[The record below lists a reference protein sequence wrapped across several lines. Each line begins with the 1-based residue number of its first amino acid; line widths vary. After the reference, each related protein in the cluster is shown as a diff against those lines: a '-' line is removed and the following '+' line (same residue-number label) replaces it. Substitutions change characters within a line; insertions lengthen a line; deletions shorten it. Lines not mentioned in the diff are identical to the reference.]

1 MAYLGNS
8 RIASRPKFPALARY
22 GLAVV
27 SVAIALGSAFVLRH
41 YDLPPRF
48 ISHFTLIAIAITFW
62 YAGTAPGFLA
72 FLLSC
77 LGLSILDRNHLLLS
91 DFPLESFLVFTTIFT
106 LLVSWFSASRRR
118 TQQLLTEAHDTLE
131 LRVTERTAEL
141 VRANEKLQNAQGEL
155 RRSEALAEQRLRL
168 VVDTTP
174 ALINSCRP
182 DGYLDYVN
190 KGWLDYFGFSLET
203 ALDRADVMKMSRPS
217 ETEVYSSDY
226 QPVIHPEDLPGFAEQ
241 WKSMLL
247 SGKPGER
254 EARARRFDGVYRWLL
269 FRAVPLYD
277 ETGELVKWY
286 ASAFDIEDR
295 KRAEE
300 ALKRSE
306 SNLAEAQ
313 RLAHAGSWS
322 WRVAGRRALH
332 LSAEW
337 YRIYGFD
344 PEKGPPAWEER
355 LQRIHPEDRAKWKR
369 AIDRAIVEKSDYE
382 VEARILLPDG
392 TVKYIHTV
400 GHPVLKAPGELV
412 EFVGSATDITERKQ
426 AEEALRRSEASL
438 HEAQRLGQLGSWAWD
453 RSSETVFASPE
464 LLRILGVDPKEK
476 SQARGMMI
484 EVGDRETFAE
494 HVHPEDRLGLE
505 QVARKAVAEKR
516 DWEFEYRIVLPNGS
530 IRFVHTRGR
539 PVFDDS
545 GELIEYIGTIM
556 DITERKQ
563 AEVALRRSEGYLA
576 EAQRLTHTASWA
588 WRVAERDFLH
598 LSEEWYRMYGFDPE
612 QGLPDW
618 EEVLQRIHPGD
629 LAKWQAAIERAVGE
643 KSDYEIEYRILLP
656 DGSVKYMRTVGH
668 PVVNAAGDLV
678 QFTGSA
684 TDITERKQAEVALR
698 RSEGYLAEAQRL
710 TLTGSWAWNVATR
723 QSVYWSQENYRL
735 FGFDPEGGIPSD
747 EAFHERIHPEDRDR
761 VRTDVFV
768 EKPNEGSHFDVDFRI
783 VFPDGAIKYVRSTG
797 HPVRNMSGDLIE
809 YVGTSIDVTER
820 KRVEEERE
828 RLLASERAAFAEAVA
843 AQQRFRD
850 LVNSVEGIVWEADV
864 PSFQF
869 LFISKQAERV
879 LGYPVERWLSEP
891 TFWRDHVHPDDRDWA
906 VEFCQNATAEKRDH
920 EFEYRMIAADG
931 SVLWLRDLVT
941 VVVEGDRATRLRG
954 VMVDLTNRKMA
965 EEALRQTMADLAHVS
980 RATTMGELTVS
991 LAHEVNQ
998 PIAAAVTNANTCLRW
1013 LASDT
1018 PNIEEARAAA
1028 MRIVKDGTRAGEII
1042 SRIRLLFTKS
1052 TEQHELVD
1060 VNEVIE
1066 EMIVLLRA
1074 ETTRHSISVRTELEA
1089 DLPPVM
1095 GDRVQLQQVLMNLM
1109 INGIDAMEGANGTR
1123 ELTIKSR
1130 RTENEEVA
1138 VSVTDSGIGLP
1149 AQHAEQIFNAFFT
1162 TKPNGTGMGL
1172 RISRS
1177 IIESHRGRL
1186 WAADN
1191 SPRGATFHFTLPTKA
1206 EAQE

>member
-1 MAYLGNS
+1 MAFGGKS
-8 RIASRPKFPALARY
+8 RIASRSAFAAVLRY

-27 SVAIALGSAFVLRH
+27 SVATALGATFFLRH
-41 YDLPPRF
+41 YDFPPRF

-62 YAGTAPGFLA
+62 YAGTAPGLLA

-77 LGLSILDRNHLLLS
+77 LGLSILDRYHLLLS
-91 DFPLESFLVFTTIFT
+91 GFPLESFLIFT
-106 LLVSWFSASRRR
+106 AIFSLLASWFSASRRR
-118 TQQLLTEAHDTLE
+118 TQQLLTEAHNTLE
-131 LRVTERTAEL
+131 LRVSERTAEL
-141 VRANEKLQNAQGEL
+141 VRTNDDLQNAQAEL

-203 ALDRADVMKMSRPS
+203 ALDRADVMKMSPPS
-217 ETEVYSSDY
+217 KTEISGSDW
-226 QPVIHPEDLPGFAEQ
+226 QPVIHPEDLPGFTEQ
-241 WKSMLL
+241 WKSMLV

-277 ETGELVKWY
+277 DTGKLGKWY

-300 ALKRSE
+300 ALRRSE
-306 SNLAEAQ
+306 SSLAEAQ
-313 RLAHAGSWS
+313 RLAHTASWA
-322 WRVAGRRALH
+322 WRVAGRDALH
-332 LSAEW
+332 LSEEW

-344 PEKGPPAWEER
+344 PQKGMPAWEER
-355 LQRIHPEDRAKWKR
+355 LQRIHPEDRAKWQGT
-369 AIDRAIVEKSDYE
+369 IDRAIDAKSDYE
-382 VEARILLPDG
+382 MEFRILLPDG
-392 TVKYIHTV
+392 AVKYVHTV
-400 GHPVLKAPGELV
+400 GHPVLNASGDLI

-426 AEEALRRSEASL
+426 AEDALRRSEASL
-438 HEAQRLGQLGSWAWD
+438 HEAQRLGQLGSWMWD
-453 RSSETVFASPE
+453 RSSGTVFASPE
-464 LLRILGVDPKEK
+464 LLRIIGVNPEEK
-476 SQARGMMI
+476 SRTRGMMI
-484 EVGDRETFAE
+484 EVGDREAFAG
-494 HVHPEDRLGLE
+494 HVHPEDRHFLDE
-505 QVARKAVAEKR
+505 VAHKAVAEKR

-530 IRFVHTRGR
+530 IRYVHTRGR

-545 GELIEYIGTIM
+545 GELVEYIGTMM

-563 AEVALRRSEGYLA
+563 AEEALRRSEGYLA
-576 EAQRLTHTASWA
+576 EAERLT
-588 WRVAERDFLH
+588 R
-598 LSEEWYRMYGFDPE
+598 
-612 QGLPDW
+612 
-618 EEVLQRIHPGD
+618 
-629 LAKWQAAIERAVGE
+629 
-643 KSDYEIEYRILLP
+643 
-656 DGSVKYMRTVGH
+656 
-668 PVVNAAGDLV
+668 
-678 QFTGSA
+678 
-684 TDITERKQAEVALR
+684 
-698 RSEGYLAEAQRL
+698 
-710 TLTGSWAWNVATR
+710 TGSWAWNVATR

-735 FGFDPEGGIPSD
+735 FGFEPEGGIPSD
-747 EAFHERIHPEDRDR
+747 EAFYQRIHPKDRDR
-761 VRTDVFV
+761 VRRDVFL
-768 EKPNEGSHFDVDFRI
+768 ERPDEGSHFDVDFRI
-783 VFPDGAIKYVRSTG
+783 VLPDGAIKYLRSTG
-797 HPVRNMSGDLIE
+797 HPVRNMSGDPIE

-820 KRVEEERE
+820 KRVEDERE
-828 RLLASERAAFAEAVA
+828 RLLASERAAFAEVVA

-869 LFISKQAERV
+869 RFISKQAERV

-891 TFWRDHVHPDDRDWA
+891 AFWKEHVHPEDREWA
-906 VEFCQNATAEKRDH
+906 LQFCQTATAEKRNQ

-931 SVLWLRDLVT
+931 SVVWLRDMVT
-941 VVVEGDRATRLRG
+941 VVVEGDRVTRVRG
-954 VMVDLTNRKMA
+954 VMVDLTNRKLA
-965 EEALRQTMADLAHVS
+965 EEALRQAQADLAHVS
-980 RATTMGELTVS
+980 RVTTMGELTVS

-998 PIAAAVTNANTCLRW
+998 PIAAAVTNANTCMRW

-1042 SRIRLLFTKS
+1042 SRIRMLFTKG
-1052 TEQHELVD
+1052 TAQHEWVD
-1060 VNEVIE
+1060 VNEVIG

-1074 ETTRHSISVRTELEA
+1074 ETARHSISVRTELAA
-1089 DLPPVM
+1089 DLPQVM

-1109 INGIDAMEGANGTR
+1109 INGVDAMQDANGTR
-1123 ELTIKSR
+1123 ELAIKSQ

-1138 VSVTDSGIGLP
+1138 VSVTDTGVGLP
-1149 AQHAEQIFNAFFT
+1149 TQQAEQIFNAFFT

-1191 SPRGATFHFTLPTKA
+1191 FPRGATFHFTLPTKA
-1206 EAQE
+1206 DAHE